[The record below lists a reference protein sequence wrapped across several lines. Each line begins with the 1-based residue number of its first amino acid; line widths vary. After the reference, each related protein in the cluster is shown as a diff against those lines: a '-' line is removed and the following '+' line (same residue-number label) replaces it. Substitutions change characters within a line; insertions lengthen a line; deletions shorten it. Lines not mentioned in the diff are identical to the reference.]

1 MRAGRRLG
9 AVTAALAAVSVG
21 LAACSNASASGGG
34 SGAPGVTA
42 HSISVGALATES
54 GPLSSGFAEVVDGVR
69 AYFDMVN
76 AQGGVAGRKLD
87 LAHVADDTGS
97 ATVDTEQARTLVSA
111 DHVFAIVGVATPFFS
126 AASYL
131 AQTGTPTFGEV
142 ISSGWADHPNLFGT
156 FGSVLAY
163 STNGPAV
170 AWMAKQVGAT
180 TAAVVAYNGVAQSQD
195 ACRADASAL
204 QRAGISVPVADY
216 SYALGGNPDG
226 DVFRMYADHV
236 QLLVSCLAGPDN
248 LKFAQ
253 VMKQYH
259 LANADALWLDGYS
272 RQTVAQYPAATNNT
286 YFLFQHVP
294 FEAANAYASRYPGM
308 VRYVETMNRY
318 APRWTYDETAF
329 EGWVAAAQFVA
340 GLRAVGHGTLTQ
352 KTLIDAINRETAFTA
367 GGVMPPI
374 SWRTAH
380 DKAVPPY
387 CVGFAYAH
395 QGQTVVALLRPPGQV
410 LTCFNPT
417 NPTPVTPPRGTPGA
431 PTGKGGSAGGTGG

>member
-111 DHVFAIVGVATPFFS
+111 DHVFAIRGCGHAVLQRGQLPG
-126 AASYL
+126 
-131 AQTGTPTFGEV
+131 QTGTPTFGEV

-195 ACRADASAL
+195 ACRPTPAPCSEPASPC
-204 QRAGISVPVADY
+204 RWPIT
-216 SYALGGNPDG
+216 
-226 DVFRMYADHV
+226 RTR
-236 QLLVSCLAGPDN
+236 
-248 LKFAQ
+248 
-253 VMKQYH
+253 
-259 LANADALWLDGYS
+259 W
-272 RQTVAQYPAATNNT
+272 AATPMAT
-286 YFLFQHVP
+286 CSECTP
-294 FEAANAYASRYPGM
+294 
-308 VRYVETMNRY
+308 TMCS
-318 APRWTYDETAF
+318 
-329 EGWVAAAQFVA
+329 
-340 GLRAVGHGTLTQ
+340 
-352 KTLIDAINRETAFTA
+352 
-367 GGVMPPI
+367 
-374 SWRTAH
+374 SW
-380 DKAVPPY
+380 
-387 CVGFAYAH
+387 
-395 QGQTVVALLRPPGQV
+395 
-410 LTCFNPT
+410 
-417 NPTPVTPPRGTPGA
+417 
-431 PTGKGGSAGGTGG
+431 